1 MPALSAAVQCPS
13 IKSES
18 DMNRL
23 AAVPGYKY
31 SVVTEDIR
39 LPPVHDFACK
49 ARQEVGARFVV
60 RLMMNL
66 YAHHMAVVENYQR
79 PTVHSLKGT

>member
-31 SVVTEDIR
+31 SVVIEDLR
-39 LPPVHDFACK
+39 LPPVNYLACK
-49 ARQEVGARFVV
+49 ARQEVSTRFVV

-66 YAHHMAVVENYQR
+66 YAQHMTVVENYQR
-79 PTVHSLKGT
+79 PAIHSLKGA